1 MFLSVLCFVA
11 GIVTVQ
17 QFSELPE
24 IQWVVALVAVA
35 IGFSYFRLWR
45 LMFFTMG
52 LLWAIYYAHIHLADS
67 LTANLEGQKIPIEGQ
82 VIGLPNKDDRR
93 VRFDFLVLKSAFQ
106 LPQKIKLSWYFPKQ
120 EIKSGQRW
128 QFTVK
133 LKKPYG
139 RLNPGGF
146 DYQRWLFAEN
156 IGATGYVRSS
166 PKPKLL
172 ATLSKWQSYTVL
184 RQAISDQISF
194 LLPDS
199 ENIGLIKALTIGD
212 KHEINDRQWEVFRK
226 TGTVHLLAISGLH
239 IGLIS
244 GLVFFLVLKLAIKL
258 SVDSPQRTAAISTL
272 LVAIFYAALAGF
284 SVPTQRALIML
295 LVFMS
300 AIIVQRNIA
309 IKNTLA
315 LAMLGVLLFD
325 PLAVLSAGFW
335 LSFLAVSIIAYS
347 LSGRLG
353 KTGYW
358 IGATKTHLVTAI
370 ALSPLLIL
378 YFQQISIIAPFA
390 NFIVVPVV
398 SLVVVPLCFIAVLMM
413 FVSTQ
418 LAVLFLQLIDLIL
431 SGIGKLLSVMAELPF
446 ASITTDSYPL
456 YVILFALLGVFI
468 LLAPKGIP
476 ARWLG
481 GVLLLPLLFTK
492 QDTLK
497 DAELEM
503 TLLDVGQGLSAVI
516 QTAHHALVFDTG
528 AKYSAQFNMGSSVVI
543 PFLKYK
549 RIQKV
554 DTLLISHGD
563 NDHIGGAQAIIEE
576 INVQRIISSV
586 PKLLEPSKAEFCR
599 AGQQWLWDKVMF
611 QIISPSINGFNSE
624 NNNSCVLRVS
634 TENKSILLTGD
645 IEKEAENWL
654 IKHYGSALKSD
665 VLIAPHHGSNTSS
678 TMPFLKAVDPQVI
691 LIPAGY
697 RNRFSFPHKKVI
709 SRYVNLNKNWL
720 NTAEQG
726 AITVVIDNQQLTV
739 ISTRKDKGKYWN

>member
-1 MFLSVLCFVA
+1 MFLSTLCFVA

-24 IQWVVALVAVA
+24 IQWVVSLMTV
-35 IGFSYFRLWR
+35 ILSLSYFRLWR
-45 LMFFTMG
+45 LMFFTIG
-52 LLWAIYYAHIHLADS
+52 LLWAIYFAHIHLADRLS
-67 LTANLEGQKIPIEGQ
+67 VDLEGRKILIEGQ
-82 VIGLPNKDDRR
+82 VIGLPNKDDPR

-106 LPQKIKLSWYFPKQ
+106 LPKKIRLSWYFPKQ

-133 LKKPYG
+133 LKKPHG
-139 RLNPGGF
+139 RFNPGGF
-146 DYQRWLFAEN
+146 DYERWLFVEG
-156 IGATGYVRSS
+156 IGATGYVKSS
-166 PKPKLL
+166 PRPKLL
-172 ATLSKWQSYTVL
+172 ATISKWQRYLAL
-184 RQAISDQISF
+184 RQAISDQIS
-194 LLPDS
+194 LLLANS
-199 ENIGLIKALTIGD
+199 ENVGLIKALTIGD
-212 KHEINDRQWEVFRK
+212 KHEISESQWEVFRK

-244 GLVFFLVLKLAIKL
+244 GLVFLLMLKIATKL
-258 SVDSPQRTAAISTL
+258 SVDSPQRIAAISAL
-272 LVAIFYAALAGF
+272 VVAIFYAALAGF

-300 AIIVQRNIA
+300 AMIMQRNTA

-315 LAMLGVLLFD
+315 LAMLGVLIFD

-358 IGATKTHLVTAI
+358 IGVTKTHFVTAI

-378 YFQQISIIAPFA
+378 YFQQISIIAPLA
-390 NFIVVPVV
+390 NFIVVPIV
-398 SLVVVPLCFIAVLMM
+398 SLVVVPLCFIAVLTM
-413 FVSTQ
+413 FASTQ
-418 LAVLFLQLIDLIL
+418 LAELFLQLVDLIL
-431 SGIGKLLSVMAELPF
+431 TGLWKLLSVMAGLPF

-456 YVILFALLGVFI
+456 YAILFALFGVFI

-481 GVLLLPLLFTK
+481 GVLLFPLLFTK

-528 AKYSAQFNMGSSVVI
+528 AKYSTQFNMGNSVVI

-563 NDHIGGAQAIIEE
+563 NDHIGGAQAIIEQ

-611 QIISPSINGFNSE
+611 KIISPIANGFNSE
-624 NNNSCVLRVS
+624 NNSSCVLQVS
-634 TENKSILLTGD
+634 TQKKSILLTAD
-645 IEKEAENWL
+645 IEKEAESWL
-654 IKHYGSALKSD
+654 IKQYEVALKSD

-709 SRYVNLNKNWL
+709 GRYASLNKNWM
-720 NTAEQG
+720 NTAKQG
-726 AITVVIDNQQLTV
+726 AISVAIKNQQLTV
-739 ISTRKDKGKYWN
+739 TSTRKDRGKYWN